1 MESSDERSSQ
11 KRPRTEQNVEDESIR
26 DNILVQMM
34 MSKNVD
40 DEEDRRKERERKRW
54 QRQERMLRADSRM
67 DGEQRQNEGKKD
79 AERII
84 LPDEIHK
91 SLALAND
98 IKEEPSKDAIMET
111 LDNEKIIEKDDED
124 DFDMF
129 SSSVSPPKKDA
140 ENKNGEIR
148 KTDDFQDAEGYYKA
162 TIGEMLEIDSGDERK
177 SKFKVLGVV
186 GKGVFSTVLKCNIED
201 PGKGEFNGSSVVAL
215 KLIRHNETMSRA
227 AETEIS
233 ILHQLQPHPHIVTL
247 LSGNNSHSNTADASK
262 KKPPRIQHCVGHVVV
277 MFPYLPYNV
286 RDVLG
291 KFGKGVGLSLAA
303 VQSYLS
309 QLLSA
314 LAHLSTHNIIHADL
328 KPDNLLVSED
338 FSTLQMCDFGSA
350 MRSDS
355 AQALP
360 TPYLVSR
367 FYRSPEVILGFLP
380 TPALDLW
387 SIGVTA
393 VELYTG
399 SILFPGANN
408 NDMIHQH
415 LIYSGAPSNKVIRQ
429 HLLQVSKLGFPRHF
443 AKTESK
449 HFVYLQQKQQV
460 SNELKNIVQHVG
472 LTQYPTKSLS
482 QLLMKSKSSKE
493 SRLKVQNFGNLLQ
506 RILSWDPVKRISLSD
521 AQKHDFFA
529 VEGKKGNN
537 R

>member
-1 MESSDERSSQ
+1 MSSQ
-11 KRPRTEQNVEDESIR
+11 KRPRTED
-26 DNILVQMM
+26 
-34 MSKNVD
+34 D
-40 DEEDRRKERERKRW
+40 DEEGIIGEDVLIQMMKNRSGDDEAYRLKERERKRR
-54 QRQERMLRADSRM
+54 QRQERML
-67 DGEQRQNEGKKD
+67 
-79 AERII
+79 AERKRDN
-84 LPDEIHK
+84 DEQQQEK
-91 SLALAND
+91 EKEKVERPEALDRNSD
-98 IKEEPSKDAIMET
+98 LLTSNGSSNLTEEAIMGEVSHE
-111 LDNEKIIEKDDED
+111 DIDEKEDED

-129 SSSVSPPKKDA
+129 SSSVLSPKKK
-140 ENKNGEIR
+140 EEKNGEIK

-162 TIGEMLEIDSGDERK
+162 TIGEILEIESGEEHK

-186 GKGVFSTVLKCNIED
+186 GKGVFSTVLKCSVED
-201 PGKGEFNGSSVVAL
+201 SGIREKENLNGFDVVAL
-215 KLIRHNETMSRA
+215 KLIRHNDTMSRA

-233 ILHQLQPHPHIVTL
+233 ILYQLQPHPHIVTL
-247 LSGNNSHSNTADASK
+247 LSGNKSDSDTDTADVSK
-262 KKPPRIQHCVGHVVV
+262 RKPPRIQHYVGHVVV

-314 LAHLSTHNIIHADL
+314 LAHLSRHDIIHADI

-338 FSTLQMCDFGSA
+338 FSTLQVCDFGSA
-350 MRSDS
+350 MRGDS

-367 FYRSPEVILGFLP
+367 FYRAPEVILGFQP

-399 SILFPGANN
+399 RILFPGTNN
-408 NDMIHQH
+408 NDMIFQH
-415 LIYSGAPSNKVIRQ
+415 LLYSGAPSNKVIRH
-429 HLLQVSKLGFPRHF
+429 HLMQVSKLGFPPHF

-449 HFVYLQQKQQV
+449 NFVYLQQKHQV
-460 SNELKNIVQHVG
+460 SNNFKNIVQNVG

-482 QLLMKSKSSKE
+482 KLLLKCKAPKE
-493 SRLKVQNFGNLLQ
+493 SRSQIQNFCNLLQ
-506 RILSWDPVKRISLSD
+506 RILTWDPLKRLSLAD
-521 AQKHDFFA
+521 AQSHAFFQSVA
-529 VEGKKGNN
+529 VT
-537 R
+537 RID